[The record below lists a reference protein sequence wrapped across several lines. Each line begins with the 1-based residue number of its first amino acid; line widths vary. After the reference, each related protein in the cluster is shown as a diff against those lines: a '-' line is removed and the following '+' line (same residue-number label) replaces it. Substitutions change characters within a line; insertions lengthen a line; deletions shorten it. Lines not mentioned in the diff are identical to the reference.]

1 MGLGEY
7 DPYDPATVGTA
18 ARRTSLINSNDY
30 NNASPGGE
38 NAAPRGGEGGGG
50 GLSGGGLSRDDEVSA
65 SAKAAHVI
73 DQMHSLRAIIDR
85 AMGGVSAPAGTSV
98 AFRLLEQSVEGLE
111 NWWDVKQREDLI
123 SYQEADVYIKRAA
136 AGLAGHR
143 KWYASHNK
151 RASKTITE
159 ALEELRLASL
169 VLQQKHGEEED
180 AAKAL
185 SAASREL
192 TGSVRAEQAAMLQ
205 LRAQLEPAVSAITDS
220 MEAGVARRPFISIH
234 FISIH
239 FIVFRCVTFASN
251 EGGFPTE
258 WCTRICFYYNSDG
271 LAAVT

>member
-18 ARRTSLINSNDY
+18 ARRTSLFNSNDY
-30 NNASPGGE
+30 HNASPGGE
-38 NAAPRGGEGGGG
+38 NAAPRGGGG
-50 GLSGGGLSRDDEVSA
+50 GLSGGLPRDDELSA

-111 NWWDVKQREDLI
+111 NWWDVKHREDLI

-185 SAASREL
+185 SEASREL

-220 MEAGVARRPFISIH
+220 MEAGGVVRCPLISPC
-234 FISIH
+234 F
-239 FIVFRCVTFASN
+239 VCVTFRF
-251 EGGFPTE
+251 E
-258 WCTRICFYYNSDG
+258 
-271 LAAVT
+271 